1 MRFHNWLYVTALL
14 LAASSAQA
22 VYIKP
27 GDYLFLLE
35 KAKAYGYAPV
45 YIALQIAP
53 TAEENSARQA
63 ALLAELGT
71 DTLSVGQQS
80 TIAGG
85 FASFLN
91 LYLNEAGVR
100 KLIRSA
106 YVKEFSLTDDGS
118 QARKD
123 DVGEL
128 WDQIACAGSA
138 DLEMTIKLRN
148 LSFSLDAAGNTV
160 YSSSPVLDEEQRSV
174 IPAFVATLPAAGG
187 TWLNPPTTGA
197 DGLPH
202 FEPTLKFR
210 VNQTGLVALLRHA
223 EAQWV
228 APLARSREPIDIDPD
243 LASLVEST
251 DPIPIAIAMR
261 LPDGYGYGMPQPSNQ
276 ISMASLD
283 AAAWDVVAAQGW
295 SQEAIRYVL
304 MGTIT
309 ANVTGEQLRRLL
321 AAPDPRIRY
330 IVLDRPIVVLME
342 ESFAPRREKP
352 RRQRTTSASCPPVV
366 EYPAPETQLCLRET
380 ELGGDAT
387 TQTLLHYLHVDYKYV
402 ASVPGSIFVGA
413 TDSAQPGRL
422 WLMDALGAWHEYH
435 SGEQP
440 AVYSNQL
447 NSLTGIAIL
456 SVPTDL
462 RGLEGRVSFW
472 AGFGWSITKVRSYDP
487 ADHFWTMQFSRS
499 FHKVWTVGEN
509 NESQGE
515 VCAAVSEH
523 IPIEHP

>member
-1 MRFHNWLYVTALL
+1 MRFRNWLSVAALL

-22 VYIKP
+22 MFINP
-27 GDYLFLLE
+27 GDYLFLVE

-45 YIALQIAP
+45 HIALHIAP
-53 TAEENSARQA
+53 TAEENRARQA
-63 ALLAELGT
+63 ALLAELGA
-71 DTLSVGQQS
+71 DALPVGQLS
-80 TIAGG
+80 TIGGG

-100 KLIRSA
+100 KLIRSS
-106 YVKEFSLTDDGS
+106 YVKEFSLAEDGS
-118 QARKD
+118 QARSD
-123 DVGEL
+123 GVGEL

-148 LSFSLDAAGNTV
+148 LSFSLDTAGNTV
-160 YSSSPVLDEEQRSV
+160 YSSSPALDDEQRGV
-174 IPAFVATLPAAGG
+174 IPAFVAGLPAAGV
-187 TWLNPPTTGA
+187 TWLNPPVTGT
-197 DGLPH
+197 DGVPH
-202 FEPTLKFR
+202 YEPTLKFR
-210 VNQTGLVALLRHA
+210 VNQSGLVALLRHA
-223 EAQWV
+223 QAQWL

-243 LASLVEST
+243 LAPLVESS

-261 LPDGYGYGMPQPSNQ
+261 LPDGYGYGMYAPANQ
-276 ISMASLD
+276 ISQASQE

-295 SQEAIRYVL
+295 PQEAIRYVL

-309 ANVTGEQLRRLL
+309 ATVTGEQLRRLL
-321 AAPDPRIRY
+321 AVPDPRIRY
-330 IVLDRPIVVLME
+330 IVLDRPIVVPME
-342 ESFAPRREKP
+342 ESFASRREMP

-366 EYPAPETQLCLRET
+366 EYPAPNTQLCLRET
-380 ELGGDAT
+380 ELGGDTA
-387 TQTLLHYLHVDYKYV
+387 TQTLLHYLHIDHKYV

-422 WLMDALGAWHEYH
+422 WLMDAFGAWHEYH

-447 NSLTGIAIL
+447 KSLMGIAIL

-462 RGLEGRVSFW
+462 RSLEGRVSFW
-472 AGFGWSITKVRSYDP
+472 AGFGRSITKVRSFDP

-515 VCAAVSEH
+515 VCAAVSEYV
-523 IPIEHP
+523 PIEHP